1 MQCRQRRHSLMIIES
16 PYYSAFEK
24 GKAAFRLSSYS
35 AIGRGCK
42 RDLSEALDFL
52 LKAAAFKNN
61 PAQVVCHRVCE
72 AHARPRPVLRPDLL
86 PDYSISDCDDSERTS
101 SEMDTEDSDNW
112 GGNDGDQ
119 ETENSPLGQGLDED
133 EQSQSGPSTNERD
146 NDMMSYSSDSE
157 SDLDYPVFMLA
168 GAMDQKFKSMIGNE
182 GLSSNV
188 YYSWQIR
195 NFNKALGDANSVA
208 QIHAYG
214 KEYAGIEALSLA
226 DICEHWTLA
235 NVLPTVE
242 IKVRDGSLLEQP
254 LLHYAIASCN
264 LHIVETLLKLGI
276 SPQTQDDSGNTA
288 LHIACQHGYS
298 DLTKLLVSSKAKAS
312 IGNKTG
318 AFPLHWLWMF
328 EDSDIEQ
335 MAELLVKNAE
345 ADVNATMKAS
355 ESTVDALF
363 FYTVSGTPLHSAISV
378 RNAKAVQVL
387 IDLGANVNIRPSE
400 NGETPLELAAMLH
413 LFDIAEILLQHGA
426 KLLDERQDGP
436 WVLHHVGR
444 HIQPLRRYH
453 EHEFKLVLV
462 SLLTYE

>member
-1 MQCRQRRHSLMIIES
+1 MIIEN

-24 GKAAFRLSSYS
+24 GKVALRLSSYS
-35 AIGRGCK
+35 AIGIGCK

-52 LKAAAFKNN
+52 LTAAAFKNAS
-61 PAQVVCHRVCE
+61 AQVVCHRVFQT
-72 AHARPRPVLRPDLL
+72 HGRPPPVLRPDLL
-86 PDYSISDCDDSERTS
+86 PDCSIFDSDDSERTS

-112 GGNDGDQ
+112 GSNDGDQ
-119 ETENSPLGQGLDED
+119 ETKYNPLGQGLDEN
-133 EQSQSGPSTNERD
+133 EQSQSGPSTNEKD
-146 NDMMSYSSDSE
+146 SDIMSYSSDSE
-157 SDLDYPVFMLA
+157 SDLDYPLFKLA
-168 GAMDQKFKSMIGNE
+168 GAMDQEFKSMMGNE
-182 GLSSNV
+182 ELSSNV

-195 NFNKALGDANSVA
+195 KFEQALGEVNGVA

-214 KEYAGIEALSLA
+214 KEYAGIEALSPA

-242 IKVRDGSLLEQP
+242 IKVQDGSLLEQP

-264 LHIVETLLKLGI
+264 SDIVETLLELGI

-298 DLTKLLVSSKAKAS
+298 DLTKLLVNSKAKAS

-355 ESTVDALF
+355 ESTVDVFF

-413 LFDIAEILLQHGA
+413 LFDIAEILLRHGA
-426 KLLDERQDGP
+426 NLLDERKDGP

-444 HIQPLRRYH
+444 HIQPLRRYN

-462 SLLTYE
+462 SLLTYEQMAPPWC